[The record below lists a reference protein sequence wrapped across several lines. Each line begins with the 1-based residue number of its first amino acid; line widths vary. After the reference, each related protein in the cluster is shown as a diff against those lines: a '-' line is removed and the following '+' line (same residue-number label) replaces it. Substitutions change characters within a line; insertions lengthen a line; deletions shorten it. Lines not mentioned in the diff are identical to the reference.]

1 MKADRS
7 LSSCC
12 CTRRIFAKSA
22 AGAAAGAYLGRPAAA
37 SPPVPFEV
45 SASLYAWDLH
55 DEGIERILDNVQE
68 MAAVNSVYLVALM
81 HYERR
86 PLTSPRFPHNPARTM
101 WQAEDSRAYWRPEMK
116 RYGRIKPRLSDHDWL
131 SQTDWLKT
139 MVEAARKRGLKTGVE
154 LSHTLVDL
162 QRAATEFK
170 DCVQRDII
178 GDPRII
184 YGGSFPV
191 CPNNSDARQY
201 VLNLFCDLAAN
212 YDVDYLQTCLLPFM
226 PGDEQKGGCFCDS
239 CVRAARASGF
249 DLEGARAELKGHPAA
264 ESALNDWRAF
274 RCRSMDEF
282 YRTMHEGIHR
292 IRPANLRFN
301 DCFENHVDWGFDLGT
316 MKAHLDSVRVM
327 EYSEQRGDPA
337 ALNRKRQWLT
347 RERQALGKDFPLL
360 SAIAVRP
367 KATPEL
373 IRAGVRIAME
383 CGMDGITLGHYDG
396 AEFPMLRAIRE
407 GLKDAGV
414 EVPAAPVKK
423 AL

>member
-1 MKADRS
+1 MKPDRI
-7 LSSCC
+7 LPSS
-12 CTRRIFAKSA
+12 CTRRVFVK
-22 AGAAAGAYLGRPAAA
+22 AAAGVAAPYLAGRPAAA
-37 SPPVPFEV
+37 SPRIPFEV

-55 DEGIERILDNVQE
+55 DEGIERILDNLQE

-101 WQAEDSRAYWRPEMK
+101 WQAEDSRAYWHPEMK
-116 RYGRIKPRLSDHDWL
+116 RYGRIKPRLSEHDWL
-131 SQTDWLKT
+131 NQTDWLKV

-154 LSHTLVDL
+154 LSHTAVDL

-170 DCVQRDII
+170 DCVQRDIN

-191 CPNNSDARQY
+191 CPNSPDARQY
-201 VLNLFCDLAAN
+201 VLNLFSDLAAN

-226 PGDEQKGGCFCDS
+226 PGDSQKGGCFCDS
-239 CVRAARASGF
+239 CVRAARTAGF
-249 DLEGARAELKGHPAA
+249 DLPEARAALKKNPTAEPA
-264 ESALNDWRAF
+264 LRNWQAF
-274 RCRSMDEF
+274 RYRSMAEF
-282 YRTMHEGIHR
+282 YRVMHQGIHG
-292 IRPANLRFN
+292 IRQADLRFN
-301 DCFENHVDWGFDLGT
+301 DCFENHVDWGFDLDQ
-316 MKAHLDSVRVM
+316 MKPHLDSVRVM

-337 ALNRKRQWLT
+337 ALNRKRQWIT
-347 RERQALGKDFPLL
+347 HERQALGKDFPLL
-360 SAIAVRP
+360 SAVAVRP

-373 IRAGVRIAME
+373 IRAGVKIAIE

-407 GLKDAGV
+407 GLKEAGV
-414 EVPAAPVKK
+414 EVPAAPAKK
-423 AL
+423 G